1 MGASSS
7 RRLGWER
14 KTSLAVTQRFRIS
27 ASVSSTFFPG
37 ALCFFPSSSRRISSS
52 TALPSIT
59 YARRRITPTRRRR
72 SSRPLVRPDRR
83 PLALLGRGGDADEWC
98 ARRDGRGKTRGPR
111 VSCCLPRPPFY
122 AAQTLGPRR
131 LAKSG
136 RVAAWQRE
144 EWVAGEA
151 GGRSKC
157 ESPPPASQRD
167 CGSTCFFPADFFF
180 DIAQTRGIFLL
191 DGSAASSKLIRH
203 ASQGTMQQRHV
214 SRLNV

>member
-59 YARRRITPTRRRR
+59 HDISPGGGEP
-72 SSRPLVRPDRR
+72 SRPLVRPDRR
-83 PLALLGRGGDADEWC
+83 PCPSWPGHRGGGGDADEWC

-111 VSCCLPRPPFY
+111 VSCCLPRPPLY

-136 RVAAWQRE
+136 RVATWRRE
-144 EWVAGEA
+144 ERLAGEGGEGRGSIEMRIA
-151 GGRSKC
+151 AAACRGGRLSC
-157 ESPPPASQRD
+157 CSGRPSPQLVRVRFDAPKGP
-167 CGSTCFFPADFFF
+167 CGVVRS
-180 DIAQTRGIFLL
+180 IF
-191 DGSAASSKLIRH
+191 
-203 ASQGTMQQRHV
+203 
-214 SRLNV
+214 RLP